1 MVISSFSPDNRTTS
15 PRYSPRAYKADE
27 AGQYL
32 TVYRQSEHR
41 TLTLIYEH
49 LTEAPDA
56 LLRTTLTGIPAA
68 NRMDAETL
76 RACTWQ
82 LHEDRTGRYVPPRI
96 WVVRPKDAFARLAW
110 MRSQLSPDQRQRT

>member
-76 RACTWQ
+76 LLQSFTKIAQADTCLLVFGSSGR
-82 LHEDRTGRYVPPRI
+82 RTHSRGRHGCAPSSLLI
-96 WVVRPKDAFARLAW
+96 NGGAR
-110 MRSQLSPDQRQRT
+110 